1 MVDTAFTVNKKFFIC
16 TFLSVF
22 GKIEKRME
30 GRASGDDMAEKNK
43 IRFTINGK
51 TYTLLHDEPE
61 EYMHRIEHYLNTK
74 VAAASKSGIQL
85 GEQTAIVMASISITD
100 ELFKTQK
107 NFNTLRNEIKRM
119 MDEYDRLKIEKQELD
134 EQLAKA
140 EQQIDTLSKQL
151 LLARH
156 GASPDQNF
164 AAERTNESVSG
175 STYLPANHDM
185 YDES

>member
-1 MVDTAFTVNKKFFIC
+1 
-16 TFLSVF
+16 
-22 GKIEKRME
+22 
-30 GRASGDDMAEKNK
+30 MAEKNK

-61 EYMHRIEHYLNTK
+61 EYMHRIEHYLNTR

-107 NFNTLRNEIKRM
+107 NFNTLKTEIKRM

-134 EQLAKA
+134 DQLAKA

-156 GASPDQNF
+156 GAVSDPSF
-164 AAERTNESVSG
+164 AGDRKDTGVSG
-175 STYLPANHDM
+175 NSYLPANHDIDR
-185 YDES
+185 YDEV

>member
-1 MVDTAFTVNKKFFIC
+1 
-16 TFLSVF
+16 
-22 GKIEKRME
+22 
-30 GRASGDDMAEKNK
+30 MADKNK

-61 EYMHRIEHYLNTK
+61 EYMHRIEHYLNSR

-85 GEQTAIVMASISITD
+85 GEQTAIVMASISIID

-107 NFNTLRNEIKRM
+107 NFNTLKNEIKRM

-134 EQLAKA
+134 EQLSKA
-140 EQQIDTLSKQL
+140 EKQIDTLSKQL

-156 GASPDQNF
+156 GADLPEEPVAQTSSS
-164 AAERTNESVSG
+164 AVSG
-175 STYLPANHDM
+175 NSYMPSNHNDI
-185 YDES
+185 YDE

>member
-1 MVDTAFTVNKKFFIC
+1 
-16 TFLSVF
+16 
-22 GKIEKRME
+22 
-30 GRASGDDMAEKNK
+30 MAEKNK

-61 EYMHRIEHYLNTK
+61 EYMHRIEHYLNTQ

-107 NFNTLRNEIKRM
+107 NFNTLKNEIKRM

-134 EQLAKA
+134 DQLAKA

-156 GASPDQNF
+156 TTSSPDQNL
-164 AAERTNESVSG
+164 AGEQNPTSVSG
-175 STYLPANHDM
+175 KTYLPANHDM
-185 YDES
+185 YNEI

>member
-1 MVDTAFTVNKKFFIC
+1 MT
-16 TFLSVF
+16 
-22 GKIEKRME
+22 
-30 GRASGDDMAEKNK
+30 EKNK

-85 GEQTAIVMASISITD
+85 GEQTAIVMASISIID

-107 NFNTLRNEIKRM
+107 NFNTLKNEIKRM

-134 EQLAKA
+134 EQLSNA
-140 EQQIDTLSKQL
+140 EKQIDTLSKQL

-156 GASPDQNF
+156 GAMPEIETGI
-164 AAERTNESVSG
+164 AAEEQPEIGGTGAVSG
-175 STYLPANHDM
+175 NSYLPANHDM
-185 YDES
+185 YNES

>member
-1 MVDTAFTVNKKFFIC
+1 
-16 TFLSVF
+16 
-22 GKIEKRME
+22 
-30 GRASGDDMAEKNK
+30 MAEKNK

-61 EYMHRIEHYLNTK
+61 EYMHRIEHYLNTR
-74 VAAASKSGIQL
+74 VSAASKSGIQL

-107 NFNTLRNEIKRM
+107 NFNTLKNEITRM

-134 EQLAKA
+134 EQLSAA
-140 EQQIDTLSKQL
+140 EQQIDKLSKQL

-156 GASPDQNF
+156 DAGMDQET
-164 AAERTNESVSG
+164 AQEPEIPVVYDDPMPGSSVTG
-175 STYLPANHDM
+175 SIFYPAN
-185 YDES
+185 YDIDDEE

>member
-1 MVDTAFTVNKKFFIC
+1 
-16 TFLSVF
+16 
-22 GKIEKRME
+22 
-30 GRASGDDMAEKNK
+30 MADKNK

-61 EYMHRIEHYLNTK
+61 EYMHRIEHYLNSK

-107 NFNTLRNEIKRM
+107 NFNTLKNEIKRM

-134 EQLAKA
+134 DQLMKA

-156 GASPDQNF
+156 GAASVQDFPE
-164 AAERTNESVSG
+164 ERKNTGVSG
-175 STYLPANHDM
+175 NSYLPANHDM
-185 YDES
+185 YDEG